1 MRIVFL
7 GPPGSG
13 KGTQAKLLAERLGVP
28 AISTGEI
35 LREAVR
41 QKTSLGLQAQAVME
55 KGELVSDDLILA
67 LIAERIGER
76 DARGGFILDGFPRT
90 LEQAKAFESML
101 AKTREGL
108 SAALNFSVPEA
119 QLTERMLARATAEGR
134 ADDRPETIR
143 ERLRVYREKTE
154 PLVGFYRDRD
164 LLVSRRRGRTGV
176 RDRPPDRRGPFAG
189 AAGRF
194 GFGEI
199 GVITIRSHEELVKL
213 EEASRIV
220 LETLDVVEEAV
231 APGVTTDELDAIAE
245 AEIRRRGGRPA
256 FVGYRG
262 YPKTL
267 CTSINDEVVHGIP
280 GKRVLAEGDVVG
292 IDCGAVFGGYY
303 GDAART
309 LPVGRIRKETA
320 KLLEVT
326 KEALQAGIAAA
337 RPGGRVSDIGAAV
350 EAVALVHGYGV
361 VRDFVGH
368 GVGTALHE
376 EPQIPN
382 YGPAGRGSVLKA
394 GMVLAIEPMFNLGRA
409 EVAVDSDGW
418 TVRTRDKSTS
428 AHFEYTI
435 ALDPRGAVIL
445 GTGALSAL
453 RTAAVSA

>member
-1 MRIVFL
+1 
-7 GPPGSG
+7 
-13 KGTQAKLLAERLGVP
+13 
-28 AISTGEI
+28 
-35 LREAVR
+35 
-41 QKTSLGLQAQAVME
+41 
-55 KGELVSDDLILA
+55 
-67 LIAERIGER
+67 
-76 DARGGFILDGFPRT
+76 
-90 LEQAKAFESML
+90 
-101 AKTREGL
+101 
-108 SAALNFSVPEA
+108 
-119 QLTERMLARATAEGR
+119 
-134 ADDRPETIR
+134 
-143 ERLRVYREKTE
+143 
-154 PLVGFYRDRD
+154 
-164 LLVSRRRGRTGV
+164 
-176 RDRPPDRRGPFAG
+176 
-189 AAGRF
+189 
-194 GFGEI
+194 
-199 GVITIRSHEELVKL
+199 VITIRSHEELVKL
-213 EEASRIV
+213 EEASKIV

-245 AEIRRRGGRPA
+245 TEIRRRGGRPA

-280 GKRVLAEGDVVG
+280 GKRALAEGDVVG
-292 IDCGAVFGGYY
+292 IDCGAVVGGYY

-320 KLLEVT
+320 LLLEAT
-326 KEALQAGIAAA
+326 KKALQAGIAAA

-409 EVAVDSDGW
+409 EVAVDPDGW

-435 ALDPRGAVIL
+435 ALEPGGAVIL
-445 GTGALSAL
+445 GTGALSAV